1 MSLRTKL
8 LLGYLVFVA
17 ALVVLGGWSAW
28 RLREMGGVSRRI
40 IANNY
45 DSVVAAQD
53 MKESL
58 ERQDSAALFALLGA
72 RDKSL
77 SQLREHRARFDADF
91 KKAENNITEVGERE
105 SIDAIR
111 RDRDIY
117 YQMFDTFI
125 AKVNATERSQPKSVA
140 RDEELTERN
149 EYFTRLEPQFNKLRA
164 ECEHLL
170 QLNQRAMLAKS
181 EAAAGVAQLW
191 FYRTLLFAGVL
202 VVAGIFLAFFLA
214 NRIVEPLRQLTA
226 TTAKMAGGDLE
237 ARVTVSSRDEVGVL
251 AAEYNRMAERIRQLR
266 SSDMGKLLVAQ
277 QTTEAAIDSLYDP
290 VIVTDGEGCVTKL
303 NPAAEEIFGSEKENT
318 GRHVGEVSRDARIA
332 SAVAEALESQ
342 RPVAGEGM
350 SSVLPLAV
358 DGSERAF
365 RLRTTPMRDNGHHLL
380 GAVTILEDITHLR
393 EIDRLKSEFI
403 ATASHELRTP
413 LTSVQMGVH
422 LLLEG
427 ALGELTDSQNEVL
440 QACRQDCERLD
451 KLMRDLLDLSKIEA
465 GESQPQLATVSAR
478 DLLNTAVKELR
489 PQVETK
495 GLKLSVDAPVTLP
508 WVMVDR
514 LQIERVVSNLVVNAL
529 RHTKQG
535 EIKISAEQRDN
546 YVAVSIEDTGSGI
559 PSEYLPHVFDKF
571 VQVPDAPTGGA
582 GLGLT
587 ISKSIVEAHG
597 GQISVQS
604 QVGRGTTFTFT
615 LPLASGSD
623 PRDFLWNDGNAPA
636 TGRLTL
642 NGVDEAPAKA
652 ARKENGK

>member
-1 MSLRTKL
+1 MNLRTKL
-8 LLGYLVFVA
+8 LFGYLIFVA
-17 ALVVLGGWSAW
+17 AIVLLGGWSAW

-40 IANNY
+40 ISNNY
-45 DSVVAAQD
+45 DSVVAAQE

-72 RDKSL
+72 RDKAIA
-77 SQLREHRARFDADF
+77 QLREHRARFDANLQ
-91 KKAENNITEVGERE
+91 KAANNITEVGEPDAIE
-105 SIDAIR
+105 AIR
-111 RDRDIY
+111 RDRDKY
-117 YQMFDTFI
+117 YQMFDAFM
-125 AKVNATERSQPKSVA
+125 AKVTESSA
-140 RDEELTERN
+140 RREQLSETD

-191 FYRTLLFAGVL
+191 FYRTLLMAGVL
-202 VVAGIFLAFFLA
+202 VAAGLFLAFFLA

-226 TTAKMAGGDLE
+226 TTVRMAGGDLN
-237 ARVTVSSRDEVGVL
+237 AKVTVNSRDEVGVL

-290 VIVTDGEGCVTKL
+290 VIITDGEGCVTKL

-318 GRHVGEVSRDARIA
+318 GKHVGEVARDARIA

-358 DGSERAF
+358 DGLERAF
-365 RLRTTPMRDNGHHLL
+365 RLRTTPMRDSGNRLL
-380 GAVTILEDITHLR
+380 GAVTLLEDITHLR
-393 EIDRLKSEFI
+393 EIDRVKSEFI

-427 ALGELTDSQNEVL
+427 AAGELNSKQTEVL
-440 QACRQDCERLD
+440 GACREDCERLD

-465 GESQPQLATVSAR
+465 GENQPELASISIR
-478 DLLNTAVKELR
+478 DLITDQAGELR

-495 GLKLSVDAPVTLP
+495 GLAFRIEAPIDLP
-508 WVMVDR
+508 KVIGDR
-514 LQIERVVSNLVVNAL
+514 SQIGRVLTNLVVNAI
-529 RHTKQG
+529 RYTKQG
-535 EIKISAEQRDN
+535 EIKICAEQRAN
-546 YVAVSIEDTGSGI
+546 HVAISVSDSGSGI
-559 PSEYLPHVFDKF
+559 PQEHLPHIFDKF
-571 VQVPDAPTGGA
+571 VQVPGAATGGA
-582 GLGLT
+582 GLGLA
-587 ISKSIVEAHG
+587 ISGLIVEAHG

-604 QVGRGTTFTFT
+604 EVGHGSTFTFT
-615 LPLASGSD
+615 LP
-623 PRDFLWNDGNAPA
+623 
-636 TGRLTL
+636 
-642 NGVDEAPAKA
+642 V
-652 ARKENGK
+652 AR

>member
-1 MSLRTKL
+1 MSLRFKL
-8 LLGYLVFVA
+8 LFSYLIFVT
-17 ALVVLGGWSAW
+17 ALLVLGGWSAW
-28 RLREMGGVSRRI
+28 RLREMGSVSRRI
-40 IANNY
+40 ISNNY
-45 DSVVAAQD
+45 DSVVAAQE

-72 RDKSL
+72 REKAIT
-77 SQLREHRARFDADF
+77 QLREHRVRFDANF
-91 KKAENNITEVGERE
+91 QKAANNITEVGEPE
-105 SIDAIR
+105 AIEAIR

-117 YQMFDTFI
+117 YQMFDAFMNRV
-125 AKVNATERSQPKSVA
+125 AGGENASG
-140 RDEELTERN
+140 EELAERN

-170 QLNQRAMLAKS
+170 QLNQRAMLGKS

-191 FYRTLLFAGVL
+191 FYRTLLIAGAL
-202 VVAGIFLAFFLA
+202 IAAGTVLAFSLA
-214 NRIVEPLRQLTA
+214 KRIVEPLRQLTA
-226 TTAKMAGGDLE
+226 STARIAGGDLS
-237 ARVTVSSRDEVGVL
+237 AKVAVSSRDEVGVL
-251 AAEYNRMAERIRQLR
+251 AVEYNRMAERIRQLR

-303 NPAAEEIFGSEKENT
+303 NPAAEEIFGSENENT
-318 GRHVGEVSRDARIA
+318 GRHVGEVARDSRIA
-332 SAVAEALESQ
+332 GAVAEALESQ

-427 ALGELTDSQNEVL
+427 ALGELTEQQNEVL

-465 GESQPQLATVSAR
+465 GENQPQLAAISAR
-478 DLLNTAVKELR
+478 DLLATAVEELR
-489 PQVETK
+489 PQVEAKDLT
-495 GLKLSVDAPVTLP
+495 LSVDVPVDLP
-508 WVMVDR
+508 WVLIDR
-514 LQIERVVSNLVVNAL
+514 LQIGRVISNLVINAL
-529 RHTKQG
+529 RHTKNG

-546 YVAVSIEDTGSGI
+546 HVAISIADTGSGI
-559 PSEYLPHVFDKF
+559 PTEYLPHIFDKF

-582 GLGLT
+582 GLGLA

-604 QVGRGTTFTFT
+604 QVGRGSTFTFT
-615 LPLASGSD
+615 LPLAAESED
-623 PRDFLWNDGNAPA
+623 
-636 TGRLTL
+636 T
-642 NGVDEAPAKA
+642 
-652 ARKENGK
+652 ARKEASK

>member
-1 MSLRTKL
+1 MNLKTKL
-8 LLGYLVFVA
+8 LLGYLVFVV
-17 ALVVLGGWSAW
+17 ALVALGGWSAW

-40 IANNY
+40 ISNNY
-45 DSVVAAQD
+45 DSVVAAQE

-72 RDKSL
+72 RDKAMT
-77 SQLREHRARFDADF
+77 QLREHRARFDANLQ
-91 KKAENNITEVGERE
+91 KAANNITEVGEPVAIE
-105 SIDAIR
+105 AIR
-111 RDRDIY
+111 QDRDSY
-117 YQMFDTFI
+117 YQMFDAFI
-125 AKVNATERSQPKSVA
+125 AKVNATERSEPQRVP
-140 RDEELTERN
+140 REQELSERN

-181 EAAAGVAQLW
+181 ETAAGVAQLW
-191 FYRTLLFAGVL
+191 FYRTLLVAGVL
-202 VVAGIFLAFFLA
+202 AAAGLLLAFFLS

-226 TTAKMAGGDLE
+226 STAKIAGGDLN

-303 NPAAEEIFGSEKENT
+303 NPAAEEIFGSESENT
-318 GRHVGEVSRDARIA
+318 GKHVGEVARDARIA
-332 SAVAEALESQ
+332 GAVAEALESQ

-365 RLRTTPMRDNGHHLL
+365 RLRTTPMCDNGHRLL

-427 ALGELTDSQNEVL
+427 ALGELTDNQNEVL

-451 KLMRDLLDLSKIEA
+451 KLMRDLLDLSRIEA
-465 GESQPQLATVSAR
+465 GESLPQLAAVSAR
-478 DLLNTAVKELR
+478 DLLTTAVKELR
-489 PQVETK
+489 PQVEAK
-495 GLKLSVDAPVTLP
+495 GLDLSVDVPVDLP
-508 WVMVDR
+508 WLSVDR
-514 LQIERVVSNLVVNAL
+514 LQIERVISNLVINAL

-546 YVAVSIEDTGSGI
+546 HVAVSVSDTGSGI
-559 PSEYLPHVFDKF
+559 PTEYLPHIFDKF
-571 VQVPDAPTGGA
+571 VQVPDSPTGGA
-582 GLGLT
+582 GLGLA
-587 ISKSIVEAHG
+587 ISKSIVKAHG

-604 QVGRGTTFTFT
+604 QVGRGTSFTFT
-615 LPLASGSD
+615 LPLAAGS
-623 PRDFLWNDGNAPA
+623 
-636 TGRLTL
+636 
-642 NGVDEAPAKA
+642 EARQEVSHA
-652 ARKENGK
+652 

>member
-8 LLGYLVFVA
+8 LLSYLIFIA

-28 RLREMGGVSRRI
+28 RLRDMGSVSRRI
-40 IANNY
+40 ISNNY
-45 DSVVAAQD
+45 DSVVAAQE

-72 RDKSL
+72 HDKAMV
-77 SQLREHRARFDADF
+77 QLREHRARFDANF
-91 KKAENNITEVGERE
+91 QKAANNITEIGEPE
-105 SIDAIR
+105 ALETIR
-111 RDRDIY
+111 RDRDAY
-117 YQMFDTFI
+117 YQTFDAFL
-125 AKVNATERSQPKSVA
+125 ARLNAGASGA
-140 RDEELTERN
+140 RREEVSERN
-149 EYFTRLEPQFNKLRA
+149 EYFTHLEPQFNKLRA
-164 ECEHLL
+164 DCEHLL

-181 EAAAGVAQLW
+181 ETAAGVAQLW

-202 VVAGIFLAFFLA
+202 IVAGLRLAFFLA

-226 TTAKMAGGDLE
+226 STAKIAGGDLD
-237 ARVTVSSRDEVGVL
+237 ARVTISSRDEVGVL
-251 AAEYNRMAERIRQLR
+251 AAEYNRMATRIRQLR

-290 VIVTDGEGCVTKL
+290 VIVTDDQGCVTKL
-303 NPAAEEIFGSEKENT
+303 NPAAEEIFGSENENA
-318 GRHVGEVSRDARIA
+318 GKHVGEVARDARIA
-332 SAVAEALESQ
+332 VAVAEALQSQ

-365 RLRTTPMRDNGHHLL
+365 RLRTTPMRDNGHRLL

-393 EIDRLKSEFI
+393 EIDRIKSDFI

-427 ALGELTDSQNEVL
+427 TLGELNEGQNEVL

-451 KLMRDLLDLSKIEA
+451 KLMRDLLDLSRIEA
-465 GESQPQLATVSAR
+465 GESQPQLALVRAR
-478 DLLNTAVKELR
+478 DLIVSVAEELR
-489 PQVETK
+489 PQVETN
-495 GLKLSVDAPVTLP
+495 GLELRIELSLDGQYLD
-508 WVMVDR
+508 VDR
-514 LQIERVVSNLVVNAL
+514 IQIERVITNLVSNAI
-529 RHTKQG
+529 RHTKHGQ
-535 EIKISAEQRDN
+535 IKISAEQRDSHI
-546 YVAVSIEDTGSGI
+546 AVSVSDTGSGI
-559 PSEYLPHVFDKF
+559 PADYLPHIFDKF

-587 ISKSIVEAHG
+587 ISKSIVESHG

-604 QVGRGTTFTFT
+604 QSGRGTTFTFT
-615 LPLASGSD
+615 LPAITPES
-623 PRDFLWNDGNAPA
+623 N
-636 TGRLTL
+636 
-642 NGVDEAPAKA
+642 EAVVTRKA
-652 ARKENGK
+652 I

>member
-1 MSLRTKL
+1 MSLRFKL
-8 LLGYLVFVA
+8 LFSYLIFVT
-17 ALVVLGGWSAW
+17 ALLVLGGWSAW

-40 IANNY
+40 ISNNY
-45 DSVVAAQD
+45 DSVVAAQE

-72 RDKSL
+72 RDKAMV
-77 SQLREHRARFDADF
+77 QLREHRVRFDANF
-91 KKAENNITEVGERE
+91 QKAANNITEVGEPE
-105 SIDAIR
+105 AIEAIR
-111 RDRDIY
+111 SDRDIY
-117 YQMFDTFI
+117 YQMFDGFMNRVVGGES
-125 AKVNATERSQPKSVA
+125 ASG
-140 RDEELTERN
+140 DELAERN
-149 EYFTRLEPQFNKLRA
+149 EYFTHLEPQFNKLRA

-170 QLNQRAMLAKS
+170 QLNQRAMLGKS

-191 FYRTLLFAGVL
+191 FYRTLLIAGAL
-202 VVAGIFLAFFLA
+202 IGAGTVLAFFLA
-214 NRIVEPLRQLTA
+214 KRIVEPLRQLTA
-226 TTAKMAGGDLE
+226 STARIAGGDLS
-237 ARVTVSSRDEVGVL
+237 AKVAVSSRDEVGVL
-251 AAEYNRMAERIRQLR
+251 AVEYNRMAERIRQLR

-318 GRHVGEVSRDARIA
+318 GKHVGEVARDFRIA

-350 SSVLPLAV
+350 SSLLPLAV

-427 ALGELTDSQNEVL
+427 ALGELTDQQNEVL

-465 GESQPQLATVSAR
+465 GESQPQLAAISAR
-478 DLLNTAVKELR
+478 DLLTTAVEELR
-489 PQVETK
+489 PQVEAK
-495 GLKLSVDAPVTLP
+495 DLKLSVDVPVDLP
-508 WVMVDR
+508 WVSIDR
-514 LQIERVVSNLVVNAL
+514 LQIERVISNLVINAL
-529 RHTKQG
+529 RHTKNG

-546 YVAVSIEDTGSGI
+546 HVAISIADTGSGI
-559 PSEYLPHVFDKF
+559 PTEYLPHIFDKF
-571 VQVPDAPTGGA
+571 VQVPDARTGGA

-587 ISKSIVEAHG
+587 ISKSIVEAHR

-604 QVGRGTTFTFT
+604 QVGRGSTFTFT
-615 LPLASGSD
+615 LPLAAESED
-623 PRDFLWNDGNAPA
+623 I
-636 TGRLTL
+636 
-642 NGVDEAPAKA
+642 
-652 ARKENGK
+652 ARKEASK

>member
-8 LLGYLVFVA
+8 LFGYLIFVA

-58 ERQDSAALFALLGA
+58 ERQDSAALFALLGQRQKA
-72 RDKSL
+72 FA
-77 SQLREHRARFDADF
+77 QLQEHRTRFDAAF
-91 KKAENNITEVGERE
+91 QRAASNITEPGEA
-105 SIDAIR
+105 AIIETIR
-111 RDRDIY
+111 
-117 YQMFDTFI
+117 
-125 AKVNATERSQPKSVA
+125 TERDAYYKLFDQLLSDTDMPADLIDKSGEVVRKA
-140 RDEELTERN
+140 TPGETRGRVI
-149 EYFTRLEPQFNKLRA
+149 YFQLLEPKFNKLRA
-164 ECEHLL
+164 DCDHLL
-170 QLNQRAMLAKS
+170 QLNQRAMQGKS

-202 VVAGIFLAFFLA
+202 VVAGILLAFFLA

-226 TTAKMAGGDLE
+226 TTAKMAGGDLN
-237 ARVTVSSRDEVGVL
+237 AKVTVTSDDEVGVL

-290 VIVTDGEGCVTKL
+290 VIVTDSEGCVTKL
-303 NPAAEEIFGSEKENT
+303 NPAAEEIFGTEKENS
-318 GRHVGEVSRDARIA
+318 GKHVGEVARDGRIA
-332 SAVAEALESQ
+332 GAVAEALESQ

-365 RLRTTPMRDNGHHLL
+365 RLRTTPMRDNGNHLL

-393 EIDRLKSEFI
+393 QIDRIKSEFI

-427 ALGELTDSQNEVL
+427 ALGELTESQNEVL

-489 PQVETK
+489 PQVESK
-495 GLKLSVDAPVTLP
+495 GLTLSVAAAVDLP
-508 WVMVDR
+508 SVMADR
-514 LQIERVVSNLVVNAL
+514 LQIERVVSNLVINAL

-535 EIKISAEQRDN
+535 EIKISAEKRDGH
-546 YVAVSIEDTGSGI
+546 VAVSVSDTGSGI
-559 PSEYLPHVFDKF
+559 PREYLPHIFDKF
-571 VQVPDAPTGGA
+571 VQVPEASTGGA

-615 LPLASGSD
+615 LKAVD
-623 PRDFLWNDGNAPA
+623 P
-636 TGRLTL
+636 
-642 NGVDEAPAKA
+642 EA
-652 ARKENGK
+652 